1 MNKNNTLIFDDGY
14 CFGMGVFE
22 TISVEKGTPLFLNW
36 HLERLEKGL
45 GILGISNENFK
56 CQVNEAEIRRFLE
69 ENQMEHGVLK
79 IMVSERNI
87 LFTKRENPYDE
98 TSFEKGF
105 RLDVSRV
112 IRNETS
118 PFTYIK
124 SFHHGDNLLEK
135 RRCKKAGYEETL
147 FLNSQKQ
154 ITETS
159 ASNIFFVKEGRLF
172 TPKISCG
179 LLDGI
184 MRRYILEHYE
194 VEETE
199 LYLEDLQ
206 QYEEAFLTNSLM
218 WTMPVVS
225 IGELKFPSR
234 TFANKIRENI
244 LNIK

>member
-1 MNKNNTLIFDDGY
+1 MNNNNTLIFDDGY
-14 CFGMGVFE
+14 CFGVGVFE

-45 GILGISNENFK
+45 GILGISNEDFK
-56 CQVNEAEIRRFLE
+56 SQVNEMEIGKFLE
-69 ENQMEHGVLK
+69 ENWMGHGVLK

-105 RLDVSRV
+105 WLDVSRV

-124 SFHHGDNLLEK
+124 SFHYGDNLLEK

-206 QYEEAFLTNSLM
+206 QYDEAFLTNSLM

-244 LNIK
+244 LNIT

>member
-1 MNKNNTLIFDDGY
+1 MNKNNALMFDDGY

-22 TISVEKGTPLFLNW
+22 TISVENGNPLFLNW

-45 GILGISNENFK
+45 GILGISNEDFK
-56 CQVNEAEIRRFLE
+56 SQVNEMEIGKFLE
-69 ENQMEHGVLK
+69 ENWMRHGVLK

-87 LFTKRENPYDE
+87 LFTKRENPYNE

-105 RLDVSRV
+105 RLDLSRV

-124 SFHHGDNLLEK
+124 SFHYGDNLLEK
-135 RRCKKAGYEETL
+135 RRCKKAGYDETL

-159 ASNIFFVKEGRLF
+159 ASNIFFVKEGKLF

-218 WTMPVVS
+218 WTMPVAS
-225 IGELKFPSR
+225 IGELKFSTY